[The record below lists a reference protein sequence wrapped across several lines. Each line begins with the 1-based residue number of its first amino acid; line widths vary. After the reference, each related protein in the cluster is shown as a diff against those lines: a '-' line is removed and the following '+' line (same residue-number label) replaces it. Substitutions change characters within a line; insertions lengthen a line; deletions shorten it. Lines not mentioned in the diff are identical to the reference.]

1 MNDIDLK
8 KEIILKKI
16 YESIDEHNILN
27 PEEYQMSKSLVT
39 PIMGNN
45 SVLDSLGLLSFLVDL
60 ESKIKEQIDLR
71 CNLVNEEL
79 ISDNS
84 KHYEDVQSILS
95 YILSIME

>member
-8 KEIILKKI
+8 KELILRKI
-16 YESIDEHNILN
+16 YESIDEHNMLN
-27 PEEYQMSKSLVT
+27 PEEYQMSKSLGT
-39 PIMGNN
+39 HIMGNN

-60 ESKIKEQIDLR
+60 ESKIKEEINLKS
-71 CNLVNEEL
+71 NLVNEEL

-84 KHYEDVQSILS
+84 NQYEDVKSILN